1 LDEEIYVLAKHANLG
16 AEYVERLP
24 VYRRRHFL
32 YLFQKEQEEIEK
44 VHEQARSKNN
54 IRPR

>member
-16 AEYVERLP
+16 AVYVETLP

-32 YLFQKEQEEIEK
+32 HLFQKEQEEIEK
-44 VHEQARSKNN
+44 LYDKAKNSG
-54 IRPR
+54 PR